1 MAQTALVGAALV
13 MGLASGPHCVAMC
26 GAASAAVIRIVPVQ
40 PHTGSGSGGTGT
52 PAILG
57 AQGAFHLGRAAGYA
71 VAGGVAAASVG
82 GLALA
87 SEQVAALR
95 PLWTLLHVFVFAWG
109 AILAIAGRQPVWTQ
123 RIGRRLEARLRP
135 LGAATPLGVLATGA
149 LWVAMPCGLLHS
161 ALLLASLGNRPLDG
175 GLAMLAFAAGS
186 GLSLAFGPW
195 LWRRLRRQGEGSMQA
210 WGGRL
215 AGVLLAALALQ
226 ALWSDLGP
234 RIDAWC
240 R

>member
-1 MAQTALVGAALV
+1 MGQAALTGAALV
-13 MGLASGPHCVAMC
+13 MGLASGPHCIAMC
-26 GAASAAVIRIVPVQ
+26 GAASAAVIRIVPVRA
-40 PHTGSGSGGTGT
+40 HAGSGGPGA
-52 PAILG
+52 PAWVR
-57 AQGAFHLGRAAGYA
+57 AHAAFHVGRAASYA
-71 VAGGVAAASVG
+71 LAGAFAAASMG

-87 SEQVAALR
+87 SGQVAALR
-95 PLWTLLHVFVFAWG
+95 PLWTLLHVFVLAWG
-109 AILAIAGRQPVWTQ
+109 AMLAIAGRQPVWTQ

-161 ALLLASLGNRPLDG
+161 ALLLASLGNRPWDG
-175 GLAMLAFAAGS
+175 GLAMLAFALGS
-186 GLSLAFGPW
+186 GLSLALGPW
-195 LWRRLRRQGEGSMQA
+195 LWRRLYRQGEGSLQA
-210 WGGRL
+210 WGARL
-215 AGVLLAALALQ
+215 SGVLLVAVALQ